1 MTIGEKIRLAR
12 LEQGLSQRQL
22 CGDRITRNM
31 LSLIENGAARP
42 SMDTLEFLAKQ
53 LGKTVSFFL
62 EEQVQEDPNR
72 EAISRA
78 RQALEGGDLPGLRA
92 ALDSCK
98 EPEGVFREERQL
110 LEFYWHLGQGE
121 EALSEEKLPYAQVLL
136 QRALEIT
143 GLYISKTL
151 RQRAR
156 VLLTLAGGR
165 GKPDNEDTA
174 LLALA
179 MEAEDPARKLE
190 ILSAAADQEAPRWCW
205 AMAQAEMA
213 LGEYEK
219 ALTHLATCREDRET
233 WQAREICCR
242 ELGDFKGAYEAACK
256 LREG

>member
-1 MTIGEKIRLAR
+1 MEMGERIKAAR
-12 LEQGLSQRQL
+12 LEKGLSQRQL
-22 CGDRITRNM
+22 CGEYMTRNM

-62 EEQVQEDPNR
+62 EEQAVTSPDM
-72 EAISRA
+72 EAMILA
-78 RQALEGGDLPGLRA
+78 RQALETGDLPGLRA
-92 ALDSCK
+92 ALDNCK

-121 EALSEEKLPYAQVLL
+121 EALAQERLPYARTLL
-136 QRALEIT
+136 QRALELP
-143 GLYISKTL
+143 GLYISKAL

-219 ALTHLATCREDRET
+219 ALTHLATCREDREV
-233 WQAREICCR
+233 WQARETCCR
-242 ELGDFKGAYEAACK
+242 ELGDFKGAYEAACR